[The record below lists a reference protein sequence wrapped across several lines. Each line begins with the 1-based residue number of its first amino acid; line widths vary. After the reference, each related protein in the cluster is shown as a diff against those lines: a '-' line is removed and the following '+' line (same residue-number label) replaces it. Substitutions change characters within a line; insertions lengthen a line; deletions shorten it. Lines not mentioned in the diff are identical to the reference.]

1 MFIRACLIVLLLT
14 VAALADDSAIAPTES
29 ASLFSGKDLTG
40 WTTHLHATGDKDPQ
54 GAFSVKDGTILMQGG
69 EHRGYLATKQA
80 YKDYHFTC
88 EFKWGEKTDGGKY
101 VRNSGVLVHCS
112 GKDNS
117 AGERKGFGRGAWITS
132 FKIQL
137 AQGCEGDLIVIR
149 GLDQAG
155 NRLDAKMSSKV
166 RFEKD
171 GNTRWDPS
179 GRVVHYQGRQFWWS
193 KHEAG
198 FKELLDTRGKDD
210 VASKLGEWTKVEVIA
225 KGTTVTVK
233 INGETVNE
241 AIDVFPASGR
251 IALQNEGH
259 EVYFRNVS
267 IRPSADSDKH

>member
-1 MFIRACLIVLLLT
+1 MLTRACLILVLLCPT
-14 VAALADDSAIAPTES
+14 AHAADEAIAPTES
-29 ASLFSGKDLTG
+29 IKLFNDSDLTG
-40 WTTHLHATGDKDPQ
+40 WTTHLHATGDKDPDN
-54 GAFSVKDGTILMQGG
+54 AFSAKDGVIHMQGG
-69 EHRGYLATKQA
+69 THRGYLATKKA

-101 VRNSGVLVHCS
+101 VRNSGVLVHCT

-117 AGERKGFGRGAWITS
+117 AGERKGFARGAWITS
-132 FKIQL
+132 LEVQL

-149 GLDQAG
+149 GLDHAG

-166 RFEKD
+166 RFAKD
-171 GNTRWDPS
+171 GNTRWDPA
-179 GRVVHYQGRQFWWS
+179 GRVVQYQGRQFWWS
-193 KHEAG
+193 KHEEG

-241 AIDVFPASGR
+241 ALDVFPESGR

-259 EVYFRNVS
+259 EVYFRNVM
-267 IRPSADSDKH
+267 IGAVK